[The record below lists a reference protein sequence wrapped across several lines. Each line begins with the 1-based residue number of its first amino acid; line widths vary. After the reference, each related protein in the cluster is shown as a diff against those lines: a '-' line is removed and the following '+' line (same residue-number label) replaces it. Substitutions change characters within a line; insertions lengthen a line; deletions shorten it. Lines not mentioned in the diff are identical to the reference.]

1 MQKKHE
7 IISFDP
13 NRVWFEEIDNKKV
26 CKKRTSKKEVE
37 SLMQAS
43 KFLMNKKLNVFEK
56 EYELS
61 TPEILSWNENTGI
74 LTMSFCKGDNLES
87 IICEG
92 KNRSFGVNVLQETM
106 FFVLKEKFFWRD
118 FAPRNIIIQDNNIY
132 IMDFE
137 KGIGNK
143 NITLEEYLRLRVYRE
158 YSSFLL
164 PEERGID
171 IDKVFTLRKNEDNKL
186 IKVDTCSRRI
196 IILAKAMGYYP
207 YMTDGQNQNMRKL
220 VIQAEQPYRSNGE
233 IIYPRIDIERLLED
247 KSDEAYEKY
256 ARLIINKDK
265 KITTKD
271 KE

>member
-7 IISFDP
+7 IISFDQ
-13 NRVWFEEIDNKKV
+13 NRVWFEKIDNKKV
-26 CKKRTSKKEVE
+26 CKKRTSEKEVE

-56 EYELS
+56 EYKLS

-87 IICEG
+87 IICEE
-92 KNRSFGVNVLQETM
+92 KNRSFGVNVLQEMM
-106 FFVLKEKFFWRD
+106 FFLLKEKFFWRD

-171 IDKVFTLRKNEDNKL
+171 IDKVFTLGKDEDNKL

-207 YMTDGQNQNMRKL
+207 YMTDEQNQNLRKL
-220 VIQAEQPYRSNGE
+220 VIQAEQPYKNNDE
-233 IIYPRIDIERLLED
+233 IVYPRIYIEHLLES
-247 KSDEAYEKY
+247 KSDEAYEQY
-256 ARLIINKDK
+256 ARIVLG
-265 KITTKD
+265 
-271 KE
+271 KEEKTNFER